1 MTYFLGLTGG
11 IASGKSTA
19 SRFFKSKGIPVI
31 DADVIARK
39 ALESDQPA
47 FKNVVDAF
55 GKGIVTDEGQLDR
68 KALGQLI
75 FDDESKRRKLNAIV
89 QDDIRQRINHQK
101 AEYKEKEAP
110 LVILD
115 IPLLFEA
122 GYEKEVNAVMVIY
135 VDRETQISRLMK
147 RDNLSIGDAIKR
159 IEAQYPIEEK
169 AEKADIV
176 INNNHS
182 VEDTTKQLSE
192 WLMTNDFQVDDIN
205 VI

>member
-39 ALESDQPA
+39 AMESDQPA

-55 GKGIVTDEGQLDR
+55 GTGIVTEDGQLDR

-75 FDDESKRRKLNAIV
+75 FDDETKRRKLNAIV
-89 QDDIRQRINHQK
+89 QDDIRQRIHQQK
-101 AEYKEKEAP
+101 ADYEEKEAP

-135 VDRETQISRLMK
+135 VDRETQVSRLMK
-147 RDNLSIGDAIKR
+147 RDNLTEEDAMKR

-169 AEKADIV
+169 ADKADVV
-176 INNNHS
+176 INNNYS
-182 VEDTTKQLSE
+182 VKETNKQLSE
-192 WLMTNDFQVDDIN
+192 WLVTNGFQVEDIN